1 MSIKTDNQRIA
12 LIKAYHD
19 ALGAFLADARAE
31 HLEQLLER
39 YEDENTKGWDVVL
52 PDGTKIGAVTLP
64 VGKPSDK
71 TVDEAALFEW
81 AEQNDGID
89 VEHVPAVPA
98 RDVKRVRPSWL
109 AAKIKSAIEGDDGEL
124 IDVETGEAIPGV
136 RRVAGKAPSS
146 FTVTYSPGGRE
157 KIATAYVRGE
167 LNDLA
172 AGTVLPQIEP
182 ARQEAAA

>member
-12 LIKAYHD
+12 LIKAYYD

-39 YEDENTKGWDVVL
+39 YEDEGTKSFDVKL
-52 PDGTKIGAVTLP
+52 PDGTKIGQITLP

-81 AEQNDGID
+81 AEENDGID
-89 VEHVPAVPA
+89 VETIPATEA
-98 RDVKRVRPSWL
+98 RTVKRVRPSWL
-109 AAKIKSAIEGDDGEL
+109 AGKIKTAIEGDDGEL
-124 IDVETGEAIPGV
+124 TDVETGEIIPGV
-136 RRVAGKAPSS
+136 RRVPGKSPSS
-146 FTVTYSPGGRE
+146 FMVTFAPGGQE

-182 ARQEAAA
+182 ARDEAAA

>member
-1 MSIKTDNQRIA
+1 MSIKTSNQRIA
-12 LIKAYHD
+12 LIKAYYD

-31 HLEQLLER
+31 HLEQLLGR
-39 YEDENTKGWDVVL
+39 YEDENTKSWDVVL
-52 PDGTKIGAVTLP
+52 PDGTKIGQVTLP

-81 AEQNDGID
+81 AEQNDGVD

-109 AAKIKSAIEGDDGEL
+109 AGKIKSAIEGDDGEL

-136 RRVAGKAPSS
+136 RRVPGKGPSS
-146 FTVTYSPGGRE
+146 FTVTYVPGGRE

-182 ARQEAAA
+182 AREQAAA

>member
-19 ALGAFLADARAE
+19 ALGAFLAEARAE
-31 HLEQLLER
+31 HLDQLLER
-39 YEDENTKGWDVVL
+39 YQDEGTKAFAVTL
-52 PDGTKIGAVTLP
+52 PDGTKIGQITLP
-64 VGKPSDK
+64 EGKPSDK
-71 TVDEAALFEW
+71 TTDEAALFEW

-109 AAKIKSAIEGDDGEL
+109 AAKIKKAIEGDDGEL

-146 FTVTYSPGGRE
+146 FTVTYAPGGRE

-182 ARQEAAA
+182 AKVPA